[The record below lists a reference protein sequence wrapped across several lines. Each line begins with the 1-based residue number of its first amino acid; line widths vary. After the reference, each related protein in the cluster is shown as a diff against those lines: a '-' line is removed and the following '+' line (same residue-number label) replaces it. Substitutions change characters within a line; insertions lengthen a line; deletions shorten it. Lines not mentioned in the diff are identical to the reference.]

1 MALRMTSLSHLD
13 RMVSH
18 HSGLD
23 SLWSTLSR
31 TSSSSISQARGAL
44 PQSLERHDLFSG
56 CLAQTTSSPRVRPG
70 TLYGAKPEPPKYSER
85 PRGPKPGRS
94 SLTLPP
100 RHTHTHI

>member
-1 MALRMTSLSHLD
+1 MALRTTSLSHLD
-13 RMVSH
+13 RMVSR

-31 TSSSSISQARGAL
+31 TSSSSISQAL
-44 PQSLERHDLFSG
+44 PQSLEWHDLFSG

-70 TLYGAKPEPPKYSER
+70 TLYRAKPEPPRYSER

-100 RHTHTHI
+100 RHMRTHI